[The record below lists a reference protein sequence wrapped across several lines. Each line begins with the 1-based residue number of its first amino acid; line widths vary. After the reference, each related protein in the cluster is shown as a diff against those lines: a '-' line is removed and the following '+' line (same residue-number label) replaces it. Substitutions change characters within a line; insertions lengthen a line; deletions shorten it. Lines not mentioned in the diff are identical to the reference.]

1 MGDNM
6 SCPIHKEGFKM
17 AGLFLGLGVF
27 FCRFQKCLSRLF
39 FLAAAFTLYFFR
51 DPEREI
57 PEGGDLILS
66 PADGKVVGIDSVEH
80 VPFIDGPAK
89 RVSIFLSVFDVHINR
104 APVKG
109 KIAYRHYTPGKF
121 LDARNPKSSVD
132 NERNSLGIECADGR
146 RYLVTQIA
154 GLIARRILCWTNPGT
169 EVAAGE
175 RFGLIRFGS
184 RTEIFMPIDSKVEV
198 KLGQK
203 VYGGS
208 TIIGRKG

>member
-1 MGDNM
+1 M

-17 AGLFLGLGVF
+17 AGLFLGLGVVF
-27 FCRFQKCLSRLF
+27 SRIQKCLGRLF

-51 DPEREI
+51 DPNREI
-57 PEGGDLILS
+57 PEGKDLILS

-104 APVKG
+104 IPVKG
-109 KIAYRHYTPGKF
+109 KVAYRHYTPGKF
-121 LDARNPKSSVD
+121 LDARNPKSSVE
-132 NERNSLGIECADGR
+132 NERNSLGIECPDGK

-154 GLIARRILCWTNPGT
+154 GLIARRVLCWKNPGQQV
-169 EVAAGE
+169 ESGE

-198 KLGQK
+198 KLGDR
-203 VYGGS
+203 VCGGS
-208 TIIGRKG
+208 SIIGRKG